1 MAAYGD
7 TEMTELGRALA
18 LKISQQPVFPDGIV
32 AINEALGIGQKAGL
46 HQAGIHVP
54 EQISIVG
61 IDNIPLSGLVFPGL
75 TSIMPP
81 LREMAEVMVERLIE
95 RTENPAIPPAEFLF
109 RPSVVSRQSVQ

>member
-1 MAAYGD
+1 M
-7 TEMTELGRALA
+7 
-18 LKISQQPVFPDGIV
+18 
-32 AINEALGIGQKAGL
+32 AINDALGIGLMAGL
-46 HQAGIHVP
+46 HQAGIQVP

-95 RTENPAIPPAEFLF
+95 RTENSAIPPEEFLF
-109 RPSVVSRQSVQ
+109 PPSLVSRQSVR